1 MSHNHFAF
9 LFSFMNPTKSLP
21 EERKALMKEHKLR
34 SARTV
39 REKYFKYRVFLHCPL
54 VYDA

>member
-9 LFSFMNPTKSLP
+9 LFSFTNPTKSLP

-39 REKYFKYRVFLHCPL
+39 REKYFKYRVFLHSPL